1 LEKLNNGENMNS
13 LEFQSFIDKQLKSEK
28 ILHSYM
34 FYGENIEDYKEQIL
48 LFLYS
53 NIIKK
58 NIFKEYNIREEFDYN
73 IIKEKENIYNQILS
87 GVIEEF
93 KIVDGKKMKVQD
105 IRNVFSTVY
114 EKPLIIDKR
123 IYIINN
129 FEYLNNNSQ
138 NALLKILEEPP
149 FYVTIVLTSK
159 TLNGI
164 LDTIK
169 SRCQKIYLAEKIEDR
184 KNEKNEIISEK
195 IDEKIEKD
203 IINILENAN
212 IMKKSQYY
220 SKYSDIIIKE
230 NIEEILNILENII
243 YDNSMIYNRL
253 YKIVVETRRR
263 VKSNCNFEMTK
274 DYLILN
280 IWDEINI

>member
-1 LEKLNNGENMNS
+1 MNS
-13 LEFQSFIDKQLKSEK
+13 LEFQSFIEKQLQSEK

-34 FYGENIEDYKEQIL
+34 FYGENIEEYNEQIL

-53 NIIKK
+53 TIIKK
-58 NIFKEYNIREEFDYN
+58 DIFKEYNITKKSDYN
-73 IIKEKENIYNQILS
+73 IIREKENLYNQILS

-93 KIVDGKKMKVQD
+93 KILDGKEMKVQD
-105 IRNVFSTVY
+105 VRNAFSSVY
-114 EKPLIIDKR
+114 EKPLIIEKR

-129 FEYLNNNSQ
+129 FEYLNNSSQ

-149 FYVTIVLTSK
+149 FYVTIILISK

-169 SRCQKIYLAEKIEDR
+169 SRCQKTYLAEKIENR
-184 KNEKNEIISEK
+184 KIGKDNILSEVIDDK
-195 IDEKIEKD
+195 IKD
-203 IINILENAN
+203 DILNILENSN

-220 SKYSDIIIKE
+220 SKYSDIITKE

-243 YDNSMIYNRL
+243 YENSMIYNSIYRIIIE
-253 YKIVVETRRR
+253 KRRR
-263 VKSNCNFEMTK
+263 VKINCNFEMTK

-280 IWDEINI
+280 IWDEINK

>member
-1 LEKLNNGENMNS
+1 MNS
-13 LEFQSFIDKQLKSEK
+13 LEFQSFIEKQLQSEK

-34 FYGENIEDYKEQIL
+34 FYGENIEEYNEQIL

-53 NIIKK
+53 TIIKK
-58 NIFKEYNIREEFDYN
+58 DIFKEYNITKKSDYN
-73 IIKEKENIYNQILS
+73 IIREKENLYNQILS

-93 KIVDGKKMKVQD
+93 KILDGKEMKVQD
-105 IRNVFSTVY
+105 VRNAFSSVY
-114 EKPLIIDKR
+114 EKPLIIEKR

-129 FEYLNNNSQ
+129 FEYLNNSSQ

-149 FYVTIVLTSK
+149 FYVTIILTSK

-169 SRCQKIYLAEKIEDR
+169 SRCQKTYLAEKIENR
-184 KNEKNEIISEK
+184 KIGKDNILSEVIDDK
-195 IDEKIEKD
+195 IKD
-203 IINILENAN
+203 DILNILENSN

-220 SKYSDIIIKE
+220 SKYSDIITKE

-243 YDNSMIYNRL
+243 YENSMIYNSIYR
-253 YKIVVETRRR
+253 IIIETRRR
-263 VKSNCNFEMTK
+263 VKINCNFEMTK

-280 IWDEINI
+280 IWDEINK

>member
-1 LEKLNNGENMNS
+1 MNS
-13 LEFQSFIDKQLKSEK
+13 LEFQSFIEKQLQSEK

-34 FYGENIEDYKEQIL
+34 FYGENIEEYNEQIL

-53 NIIKK
+53 TIIKK
-58 NIFKEYNIREEFDYN
+58 DIFKEYNITKKSDYN
-73 IIKEKENIYNQILS
+73 IIREKENLYNQILS

-93 KIVDGKKMKVQD
+93 KILDGKEMKVQD
-105 IRNVFSTVY
+105 VRNAFSSVY
-114 EKPLIIDKR
+114 EKPLIIEKR

-129 FEYLNNNSQ
+129 FEYLNNSSQ

-149 FYVTIVLTSK
+149 FYVTIILTSK

-169 SRCQKIYLAEKIEDR
+169 SRCQKIYLAEKIENR
-184 KNEKNEIISEK
+184 KIGKENILSEVIDDK
-195 IDEKIEKD
+195 IKD
-203 IINILENAN
+203 DILNILENSN
-212 IMKKSQYY
+212 IIKKSQYY
-220 SKYSDIIIKE
+220 SKYSDIITKE

-243 YDNSMIYNRL
+243 YENSMIYNSIYR
-253 YKIVVETRRR
+253 IIIETRRR
-263 VKSNCNFEMTK
+263 VKINCNFEMTK

-280 IWDEINI
+280 IWDEINK

>member
-1 LEKLNNGENMNS
+1 MNS
-13 LEFQSFIDKQLKSEK
+13 LEFQSFIEKQLQSEK

-34 FYGENIEDYKEQIL
+34 FYGENIEEYNEQIL

-53 NIIKK
+53 TIIKK
-58 NIFKEYNIREEFDYN
+58 DIFKEYNITKKSDYN
-73 IIKEKENIYNQILS
+73 IIREKENLYNQILS
-87 GVIEEF
+87 GVVEEF
-93 KIVDGKKMKVQD
+93 KILDGKEMKVQD
-105 IRNVFSTVY
+105 IRNAFSSVY
-114 EKPLIIDKR
+114 EKPLIIEKR

-129 FEYLNNNSQ
+129 FEYLNNSSQ

-149 FYVTIVLTSK
+149 FYVTIILTSK

-169 SRCQKIYLAEKIEDR
+169 SRCQKTYLAEKIENR
-184 KNEKNEIISEK
+184 KIGKENILSEVIDDK
-195 IDEKIEKD
+195 IKD
-203 IINILENAN
+203 DILDILENSN

-220 SKYSDIIIKE
+220 SKYSDIITKE

-243 YDNSMIYNRL
+243 YENSMIYNSIYR
-253 YKIVVETRRR
+253 IIIETRRR
-263 VKSNCNFEMTK
+263 VKINCNFEMTK

-280 IWDEINI
+280 IWDEINK

>member
-1 LEKLNNGENMNS
+1 MNS
-13 LEFQSFIDKQLKSEK
+13 LEFQSFIEKQLQSEK

-34 FYGENIEDYKEQIL
+34 FYGENIEEYNEQIL

-53 NIIKK
+53 TIIKK
-58 NIFKEYNIREEFDYN
+58 DIFKEYNITKKSDDN
-73 IIKEKENIYNQILS
+73 IIREKENLYHQILS
-87 GVIEEF
+87 GVVEEF
-93 KIVDGKKMKVQD
+93 KILDGKEMKVQD
-105 IRNVFSTVY
+105 VRNAFSSVY
-114 EKPLIIDKR
+114 EKPIIIEKR

-129 FEYLNNNSQ
+129 FEYLNNSSQ

-149 FYVTIVLTSK
+149 FYVTIILTSK

-169 SRCQKIYLAEKIEDR
+169 SRCQKIYLAEKIENR
-184 KNEKNEIISEK
+184 KIGKDNILSEVIDDK
-195 IDEKIEKD
+195 IKD
-203 IINILENAN
+203 DILNILENSN

-220 SKYSDIIIKE
+220 SKYSDIITKE

-243 YDNSMIYNRL
+243 YENSMIYNSIYR
-253 YKIVVETRRR
+253 IIIETRRR
-263 VKSNCNFEMTK
+263 VKINCNFEMTK

-280 IWDEINI
+280 IWDEINK

>member
-1 LEKLNNGENMNS
+1 MNS
-13 LEFQSFIDKQLKSEK
+13 LEFQSFIEKQLQSEK

-34 FYGENIEDYKEQIL
+34 FYGENIEEYNEQIL

-53 NIIKK
+53 TIIKK
-58 NIFKEYNIREEFDYN
+58 DVFKEYNITKKSDYN
-73 IIKEKENIYNQILS
+73 IIREKENLYNQILS
-87 GVIEEF
+87 GVVEEF
-93 KIVDGKKMKVQD
+93 KILDGKEMKVQD
-105 IRNVFSTVY
+105 VRNAFSSVY
-114 EKPLIIDKR
+114 EKPLIIEKR

-129 FEYLNNNSQ
+129 FEYLNNSSQ

-149 FYVTIVLTSK
+149 FYVTIILTSK

-169 SRCQKIYLAEKIEDR
+169 SRCQKTYLAEKIENR
-184 KNEKNEIISEK
+184 KVGKDNILSEVIDDK
-195 IDEKIEKD
+195 IKD
-203 IINILENAN
+203 DILNILENSN

-220 SKYSDIIIKE
+220 SKYSDIITKE

-243 YDNSMIYNRL
+243 YENSMIYNSIYR
-253 YKIVVETRRR
+253 IIIETRRR
-263 VKSNCNFEMTK
+263 VKINCNFEMTK

-280 IWDEINI
+280 IWDEINK

>member
-1 LEKLNNGENMNS
+1 MNS
-13 LEFQSFIDKQLKSEK
+13 LEFQSFIEKQLQSEK

-34 FYGENIEDYKEQIL
+34 FYGENIEEYNEQIL

-53 NIIKK
+53 TIIKK
-58 NIFKEYNIREEFDYN
+58 DIFKEYNITKKSDYN
-73 IIKEKENIYNQILS
+73 IIREKENLYNQILS
-87 GVIEEF
+87 GVVEEF
-93 KIVDGKKMKVQD
+93 KILDGKEMKVQD
-105 IRNVFSTVY
+105 VRNAFSSVY
-114 EKPLIIDKR
+114 EKPLIIEKR

-129 FEYLNNNSQ
+129 FEYLNNSSQ

-149 FYVTIVLTSK
+149 FYVTIILTSK

-169 SRCQKIYLAEKIEDR
+169 SRCQKTYLAEKIENR
-184 KNEKNEIISEK
+184 KIGKDSILSEVIDNK
-195 IDEKIEKD
+195 IKD
-203 IINILENAN
+203 DILNILENSN

-220 SKYSDIIIKE
+220 SKYSDIITKE

-243 YDNSMIYNRL
+243 YENSMIYNSIYR
-253 YKIVVETRRR
+253 IIIETRRR
-263 VKSNCNFEMTK
+263 VKINCNFEMTK

-280 IWDEINI
+280 IWDEINK

>member
-1 LEKLNNGENMNS
+1 MNS
-13 LEFQSFIDKQLKSEK
+13 LEFQSFIEKQLQSEK

-34 FYGENIEDYKEQIL
+34 FYGENIEEYNEQIL

-53 NIIKK
+53 TIIKK
-58 NIFKEYNIREEFDYN
+58 DIFKEYNITKKSDYN
-73 IIKEKENIYNQILS
+73 IIREKENLYNQILS
-87 GVIEEF
+87 GVVEEF
-93 KIVDGKKMKVQD
+93 KILDGKEMKVQD
-105 IRNVFSTVY
+105 VRNAFSSVY
-114 EKPLIIDKR
+114 EKPLIIEKR

-129 FEYLNNNSQ
+129 FEYLNNSSQ

-149 FYVTIVLTSK
+149 FYVTIILTSK

-169 SRCQKIYLAEKIEDR
+169 SRCQKTYLAEKIENR
-184 KNEKNEIISEK
+184 KIGKENILSEVIDDK
-195 IDEKIEKD
+195 IKED
-203 IINILENAN
+203 ILNILENSN

-220 SKYSDIIIKE
+220 SKYSDIITKE

-243 YDNSMIYNRL
+243 YENSMIYNSIYR
-253 YKIVVETRRR
+253 IIIETRRR
-263 VKSNCNFEMTK
+263 VKINCNFEMTK

-280 IWDEINI
+280 IWDEINK

>member
-1 LEKLNNGENMNS
+1 MNS
-13 LEFQSFIDKQLKSEK
+13 LEFQSFIEKQLQSEK

-34 FYGENIEDYKEQIL
+34 FYGENIEEYNEQIL

-53 NIIKK
+53 TIIKK
-58 NIFKEYNIREEFDYN
+58 DIFKEYNITKKLDYN
-73 IIKEKENIYNQILS
+73 IIREKENLYNQILS
-87 GVIEEF
+87 GVVEEF
-93 KIVDGKKMKVQD
+93 KILDGKEMKVQD
-105 IRNVFSTVY
+105 VRNAFSSVY
-114 EKPLIIDKR
+114 EKPLIIEKR

-129 FEYLNNNSQ
+129 FEYLNNSSQ

-149 FYVTIVLTSK
+149 FYVTIILTSK

-169 SRCQKIYLAEKIEDR
+169 SRCQKTYLAEKIENR
-184 KNEKNEIISEK
+184 KIVKENILSEVIDDK
-195 IDEKIEKD
+195 IKD
-203 IINILENAN
+203 DILNILENSN

-220 SKYSDIIIKE
+220 SKYSDIITKE

-243 YDNSMIYNRL
+243 YENSMIYNSIYR
-253 YKIVVETRRR
+253 IIIETRRR
-263 VKSNCNFEMTK
+263 VKINCNFEMTK

-280 IWDEINI
+280 IWDEINK

>member
-1 LEKLNNGENMNS
+1 MNN
-13 LEFQSFIDKQLKSEK
+13 LEFQSFIEKQLQSEK

-34 FYGENIEDYKEQIL
+34 FYGENIEEYNEQIL

-53 NIIKK
+53 TIIKK
-58 NIFKEYNIREEFDYN
+58 DIFKEYNITKKPDYN
-73 IIKEKENIYNQILS
+73 IIREKENLYNQILS
-87 GVIEEF
+87 GVVEEF
-93 KIVDGKKMKVQD
+93 KILDGKEMKVQD
-105 IRNVFSTVY
+105 VRNAFSSVY
-114 EKPLIIDKR
+114 EKPLIIEKR

-129 FEYLNNNSQ
+129 FEYLNNSSQ

-149 FYVTIVLTSK
+149 FYVTIILTSK

-169 SRCQKIYLAEKIEDR
+169 SRCQKIYLAEKIENR
-184 KNEKNEIISEK
+184 
-195 IDEKIEKD
+195 KIEKD
-203 IINILENAN
+203 NILSEVIDDKIKDDILNILENSN

-220 SKYSDIIIKE
+220 SKYSDIITKE

-243 YDNSMIYNRL
+243 YENSMIYNSIYR
-253 YKIVVETRRR
+253 IIIETRRR
-263 VKSNCNFEMTK
+263 VKINCNFEMTK

-280 IWDEINI
+280 IWDEINK

>member
-1 LEKLNNGENMNS
+1 MNS
-13 LEFQSFIDKQLKSEK
+13 LEFQSFIEKQLQSEK

-34 FYGENIEDYKEQIL
+34 FYGENIEEYNEQIL

-53 NIIKK
+53 TIIKK
-58 NIFKEYNIREEFDYN
+58 DIFKKYNITKKSDYN
-73 IIKEKENIYNQILS
+73 IIREKENLYNQILS
-87 GVIEEF
+87 GVVEEF
-93 KIVDGKKMKVQD
+93 KILDGKEMKVQD
-105 IRNVFSTVY
+105 VRNAFSSVY
-114 EKPLIIDKR
+114 EKPLIIEKR

-129 FEYLNNNSQ
+129 FEYLNNSSQ

-149 FYVTIVLTSK
+149 FYVTIILTSK

-169 SRCQKIYLAEKIEDR
+169 SRCQKTYLAEKIENR
-184 KNEKNEIISEK
+184 KIGKENILSEV
-195 IDEKIEKD
+195 IDEKIKD
-203 IINILENAN
+203 DILNILENSN

-220 SKYSDIIIKE
+220 SKYSDIITKE

-243 YDNSMIYNRL
+243 YENSMIYNSIYR
-253 YKIVVETRRR
+253 IIIETRRR
-263 VKSNCNFEMTK
+263 VKINCNFEMTK

-280 IWDEINI
+280 IWDEINK

>member
-1 LEKLNNGENMNS
+1 MNS
-13 LEFQSFIDKQLKSEK
+13 LEFQSFIEKQLQSEK

-34 FYGENIEDYKEQIL
+34 FYGENIEEYNEQIL

-53 NIIKK
+53 TIIKK
-58 NIFKEYNIREEFDYN
+58 DIFKEYNITKKSDYN
-73 IIKEKENIYNQILS
+73 IIREKENLYNQILS
-87 GVIEEF
+87 GVVEEF
-93 KIVDGKKMKVQD
+93 KILDGKEMKVQD
-105 IRNVFSTVY
+105 IRNAFSSVY
-114 EKPLIIDKR
+114 EKPLIIEKR

-129 FEYLNNNSQ
+129 FEYLNNSSQ

-149 FYVTIVLTSK
+149 FYVTIILTSK

-169 SRCQKIYLAEKIEDR
+169 SRCQKIYLAEKIENR
-184 KNEKNEIISEK
+184 KIGKDNILSEVIDDK
-195 IDEKIEKD
+195 IKD
-203 IINILENAN
+203 DILNILENSN

-220 SKYSDIIIKE
+220 SKYSDIITKE

-243 YDNSMIYNRL
+243 YENSMIYNSIYR
-253 YKIVVETRRR
+253 IIIETRRR
-263 VKSNCNFEMTK
+263 VKINCNFEMTK

-280 IWDEINI
+280 IWDEINK

>member
-1 LEKLNNGENMNS
+1 MNS
-13 LEFQSFIDKQLKSEK
+13 LEFQSFIEKQLQSEK

-34 FYGENIEDYKEQIL
+34 FYGENIEEYNEQIL

-53 NIIKK
+53 TIIKK
-58 NIFKEYNIREEFDYN
+58 DIFKEYNITKKSEYN
-73 IIKEKENIYNQILS
+73 IIREKENLYNQILS
-87 GVIEEF
+87 GVVEEF
-93 KIVDGKKMKVQD
+93 KILEGKEMKVQD
-105 IRNVFSTVY
+105 VRNAFSSVY
-114 EKPLIIDKR
+114 EKPLIIEKR

-129 FEYLNNNSQ
+129 FEYLNNSSQ

-149 FYVTIVLTSK
+149 FYVTIILTSK

-169 SRCQKIYLAEKIEDR
+169 SRCQKTYLAEKIENR
-184 KNEKNEIISEK
+184 KIGKDSILSEVIDNK
-195 IDEKIEKD
+195 IKD
-203 IINILENAN
+203 DILNILENSN

-220 SKYSDIIIKE
+220 SKYSDIITKE

-243 YDNSMIYNRL
+243 YENSMIYNSIYR
-253 YKIVVETRRR
+253 IIIETRRR
-263 VKSNCNFEMTK
+263 VKINCNFEMTK

-280 IWDEINI
+280 IWDEINK

>member
-1 LEKLNNGENMNS
+1 MNS
-13 LEFQSFIDKQLKSEK
+13 LEFQSFIEKQLQSEK

-34 FYGENIEDYKEQIL
+34 FYGENIEEYNEQIL

-53 NIIKK
+53 TIIKK
-58 NIFKEYNIREEFDYN
+58 DIFKEYNITKKLDYN
-73 IIKEKENIYNQILS
+73 IIREKENLYNQILS
-87 GVIEEF
+87 GVVEEF
-93 KIVDGKKMKVQD
+93 KILDGKEMKVQD
-105 IRNVFSTVY
+105 VRNAFSSVY
-114 EKPLIIDKR
+114 EKPLIIEKR

-129 FEYLNNNSQ
+129 FEYLNNSSQ

-149 FYVTIVLTSK
+149 FYVTIILTSK

-169 SRCQKIYLAEKIEDR
+169 SRCQKTYLAEKIENR
-184 KNEKNEIISEK
+184 KIGKENILSEVIDDK
-195 IDEKIEKD
+195 IKD
-203 IINILENAN
+203 DILNILENSN

-220 SKYSDIIIKE
+220 SKYSDIITKE

-243 YDNSMIYNRL
+243 YENSMIYNSIYR
-253 YKIVVETRRR
+253 IIIETRRR
-263 VKSNCNFEMTK
+263 VKINCNFEMTK

-280 IWDEINI
+280 IWDEINK

>member
-1 LEKLNNGENMNS
+1 MNN
-13 LEFQSFIDKQLKSEK
+13 LEFQSFIEKQLQSEK

-34 FYGENIEDYKEQIL
+34 FYGENIEEYNEQIL

-53 NIIKK
+53 TIIKK
-58 NIFKEYNIREEFDYN
+58 DIFKEYNITKKSDYN
-73 IIKEKENIYNQILS
+73 IIREKENLYNQILS
-87 GVIEEF
+87 GVVEEF
-93 KIVDGKKMKVQD
+93 KILDGKEMKVQD
-105 IRNVFSTVY
+105 VRNAFSSVY
-114 EKPLIIDKR
+114 EKPLIIEKR

-129 FEYLNNNSQ
+129 FEYLNNSSQ

-149 FYVTIVLTSK
+149 FYVTIILTSK

-169 SRCQKIYLAEKIEDR
+169 SRCQKIYLAEKIENR
-184 KNEKNEIISEK
+184 KIGKDNILSEVIDDK
-195 IDEKIEKD
+195 IKD
-203 IINILENAN
+203 DILNILENSN

-220 SKYSDIIIKE
+220 SKYSDIITKE

-243 YDNSMIYNRL
+243 YENSMIYNSIYR
-253 YKIVVETRRR
+253 IIIETRRR
-263 VKSNCNFEMTK
+263 VKINCNFEMTK

-280 IWDEINI
+280 IWDEINK

>member
-1 LEKLNNGENMNS
+1 MNS
-13 LEFQSFIDKQLKSEK
+13 LEFQSFIEKQLQSEK

-34 FYGENIEDYKEQIL
+34 FYGENIEEYNEQIL

-53 NIIKK
+53 TIIKK
-58 NIFKEYNIREEFDYN
+58 DIFKEYNITKKSEYN
-73 IIKEKENIYNQILS
+73 IIREKENLYNQILS
-87 GVIEEF
+87 GVVEEF
-93 KIVDGKKMKVQD
+93 KILDGKEMKVQD
-105 IRNVFSTVY
+105 VRNAFSSVY
-114 EKPLIIDKR
+114 EKPLIIEKR

-129 FEYLNNNSQ
+129 FEYLNNSSQ

-149 FYVTIVLTSK
+149 FYVTIILTSK

-169 SRCQKIYLAEKIEDR
+169 SRCQKTYLAEKIENR
-184 KNEKNEIISEK
+184 KIGKENILSEVIDDK
-195 IDEKIEKD
+195 IKD
-203 IINILENAN
+203 DILNILENSN

-220 SKYSDIIIKE
+220 SKYSDIITKE

-243 YDNSMIYNRL
+243 YENSMIYNSIYR
-253 YKIVVETRRR
+253 IIIETRRR
-263 VKSNCNFEMTK
+263 VKINCNFEMTK

-280 IWDEINI
+280 IWDEINK

>member
-1 LEKLNNGENMNS
+1 MNS
-13 LEFQSFIDKQLKSEK
+13 LEFQSFIEKQLQSEK

-34 FYGENIEDYKEQIL
+34 FYGENIEEYNEQIL

-53 NIIKK
+53 TIIKK
-58 NIFKEYNIREEFDYN
+58 DIFKEYNITKKSDYN
-73 IIKEKENIYNQILS
+73 IIREKENLYSQILS
-87 GVIEEF
+87 GVVEEF
-93 KIVDGKKMKVQD
+93 KILDGKKMKVQD
-105 IRNVFSTVY
+105 VRNAFSSVY
-114 EKPLIIDKR
+114 EKPLIIEKR

-129 FEYLNNNSQ
+129 FEYLNNSSQ

-149 FYVTIVLTSK
+149 FYVTIILTSK

-169 SRCQKIYLAEKIEDR
+169 SRCQKIYLAEKIENR
-184 KNEKNEIISEK
+184 
-195 IDEKIEKD
+195 KIEKD
-203 IINILENAN
+203 NILSEVIDDKIKDDILNILENSN

-220 SKYSDIIIKE
+220 SKYSDIITKE

-243 YDNSMIYNRL
+243 YENCMIYNSIYR
-253 YKIVVETRRR
+253 IIIETRRR
-263 VKSNCNFEMTK
+263 VKINCNFEMTK

-280 IWDEINI
+280 IWDEINK

>member
-1 LEKLNNGENMNS
+1 MNS
-13 LEFQSFIDKQLKSEK
+13 LEFQSFIEKQLQSEK

-34 FYGENIEDYKEQIL
+34 FYGENIEEYNEQIL

-53 NIIKK
+53 TIIKK
-58 NIFKEYNIREEFDYN
+58 DIFKEYNITKKSDYN
-73 IIKEKENIYNQILS
+73 IIREKENLYNQILS
-87 GVIEEF
+87 GVVEEF
-93 KIVDGKKMKVQD
+93 KILDGKEMKVQD
-105 IRNVFSTVY
+105 VRNAFSSVY
-114 EKPLIIDKR
+114 EKPLIIEKR

-129 FEYLNNNSQ
+129 FEYLNNSSQ

-149 FYVTIVLTSK
+149 FYVTIILASK

-169 SRCQKIYLAEKIEDR
+169 SRCQKIYLAEKIENR
-184 KNEKNEIISEK
+184 KIGKDNILSEVIDDK
-195 IDEKIEKD
+195 IKYD
-203 IINILENAN
+203 ILNILENSN

-220 SKYSDIIIKE
+220 SKYSDIITKE

-243 YDNSMIYNRL
+243 YENSMIYNSIYR
-253 YKIVVETRRR
+253 IIIETRRR
-263 VKSNCNFEMTK
+263 VKINCNFEMIK

-280 IWDEINI
+280 IWDEINK

>member
-1 LEKLNNGENMNS
+1 MNN
-13 LEFQSFIDKQLKSEK
+13 LEFQSFIEKQLQSEK

-34 FYGENIEDYKEQIL
+34 FYGENIEEYNEQIL

-53 NIIKK
+53 TIIKK
-58 NIFKEYNIREEFDYN
+58 DIFKEYNITKKSDYN
-73 IIKEKENIYNQILS
+73 IIREKENLYNQILS
-87 GVIEEF
+87 GVVEEF
-93 KIVDGKKMKVQD
+93 KILDSKEMKVQD
-105 IRNVFSTVY
+105 VRNAFSSVY
-114 EKPLIIDKR
+114 EKPLIIEKR

-129 FEYLNNNSQ
+129 FEYLNNSSQ

-149 FYVTIVLTSK
+149 FYVTIILTSK

-169 SRCQKIYLAEKIEDR
+169 SRCQKIYLAEKIENR
-184 KNEKNEIISEK
+184 KIGKDNILSEVIDDK
-195 IDEKIEKD
+195 IKD
-203 IINILENAN
+203 DILNILENSN

-220 SKYSDIIIKE
+220 AKYSEIITKE

-243 YDNSMIYNRL
+243 YENSMIYNSIYR
-253 YKIVVETRRR
+253 IIIETRRR
-263 VKSNCNFEMTK
+263 VKINCNFEMIK

-280 IWDEINI
+280 IGDEINK

>member
-1 LEKLNNGENMNS
+1 MNS
-13 LEFQSFIDKQLKSEK
+13 LEFQSFIEKQLQSEK

-34 FYGENIEDYKEQIL
+34 FYGENIEEYNEQIL

-53 NIIKK
+53 TIIKK
-58 NIFKEYNIREEFDYN
+58 DIFKEYNITKKSDYN
-73 IIKEKENIYNQILS
+73 IIREKENLYNQILS
-87 GVIEEF
+87 GVVEEF
-93 KIVDGKKMKVQD
+93 KILDGKEMKVQD
-105 IRNVFSTVY
+105 VRNAFSSVY
-114 EKPLIIDKR
+114 EKPLIIEKR

-129 FEYLNNNSQ
+129 FEYLNNSSQ

-149 FYVTIVLTSK
+149 FYVTIILTSK

-169 SRCQKIYLAEKIEDR
+169 SRCQKTYLAEKIENR
-184 KNEKNEIISEK
+184 KIGKENILSEVIDDK
-195 IDEKIEKD
+195 IKD
-203 IINILENAN
+203 DILNILENSN

-220 SKYSDIIIKE
+220 SKYSDIITKE

-243 YDNSMIYNRL
+243 YENSMIYNSIYR
-253 YKIVVETRRR
+253 IIIETRRR
-263 VKSNCNFEMTK
+263 VKINCNFEMTK

-280 IWDEINI
+280 IWDEINK

>member
-1 LEKLNNGENMNS
+1 MNS
-13 LEFQSFIDKQLKSEK
+13 LEFQSFIEKQLQSEK

-34 FYGENIEDYKEQIL
+34 FYGENIEEYNEQIL

-53 NIIKK
+53 TIIKK
-58 NIFKEYNIREEFDYN
+58 DIFKEYNITKKSEYN
-73 IIKEKENIYNQILS
+73 IIREKENLYNQILS
-87 GVIEEF
+87 GVVEEF
-93 KIVDGKKMKVQD
+93 KILDGKEMKVQD
-105 IRNVFSTVY
+105 VRNAFSSVY
-114 EKPLIIDKR
+114 EKPLIIEKR

-129 FEYLNNNSQ
+129 FEYLNNSSQ

-149 FYVTIVLTSK
+149 FYVTIILTSK

-169 SRCQKIYLAEKIEDR
+169 SRCQKIYLAEKIENR
-184 KNEKNEIISEK
+184 KIGKDNILSEVIDDK
-195 IDEKIEKD
+195 IKD
-203 IINILENAN
+203 DILNILENSN

-220 SKYSDIIIKE
+220 AKYSEIITKE

-243 YDNSMIYNRL
+243 YENSMIYNSIYR
-253 YKIVVETRRR
+253 IIIETRRR
-263 VKSNCNFEMTK
+263 VKINCNFEMTK

-280 IWDEINI
+280 IWDEINK

>member
-1 LEKLNNGENMNS
+1 MNS
-13 LEFQSFIDKQLKSEK
+13 LEFQSFIEKQLQSEK

-34 FYGENIEDYKEQIL
+34 FYGENIEEYNEQIL

-53 NIIKK
+53 TIIKK
-58 NIFKEYNIREEFDYN
+58 DIFKEYNITKKLDYN
-73 IIKEKENIYNQILS
+73 IIREKENLYNQILS
-87 GVIEEF
+87 GVVEEF
-93 KIVDGKKMKVQD
+93 KILDGKEMKVQD
-105 IRNVFSTVY
+105 VRNAFSSVY
-114 EKPLIIDKR
+114 EKPLIIEKR

-129 FEYLNNNSQ
+129 FEYLNNSSQ

-149 FYVTIVLTSK
+149 FYVTIILTSK

-169 SRCQKIYLAEKIEDR
+169 SRCQKTYLAEKIENR
-184 KNEKNEIISEK
+184 KIGKENILSEVIDDK
-195 IDEKIEKD
+195 IKD
-203 IINILENAN
+203 DILNILENSN

-220 SKYSDIIIKE
+220 SKYSDIITKE

-243 YDNSMIYNRL
+243 YENCMIYNSIYR
-253 YKIVVETRRR
+253 IIIETRRR
-263 VKSNCNFEMTK
+263 VKINCNFEMTK

-280 IWDEINI
+280 IWDEINK

>member
-1 LEKLNNGENMNS
+1 MNN
-13 LEFQSFIDKQLKSEK
+13 LEFQSFIEKQLQSEK

-34 FYGENIEDYKEQIL
+34 FYGENIEEYNEQIL

-53 NIIKK
+53 TIIKK
-58 NIFKEYNIREEFDYN
+58 DIFKEYNITKKSDYN
-73 IIKEKENIYNQILS
+73 IIREKENLYNQILS
-87 GVIEEF
+87 GVVEEF
-93 KIVDGKKMKVQD
+93 KILDSKEMKVQD
-105 IRNVFSTVY
+105 VRNAFSSVY
-114 EKPLIIDKR
+114 EKPLIIEKR

-129 FEYLNNNSQ
+129 FEYLNNSSQ

-149 FYVTIVLTSK
+149 FYVTIILTSK

-169 SRCQKIYLAEKIEDR
+169 SRCQKIYLAEKIENR
-184 KNEKNEIISEK
+184 KIGKDNILSEVIDDK
-195 IDEKIEKD
+195 IKD
-203 IINILENAN
+203 DILNILENSN

-220 SKYSDIIIKE
+220 AKYSEIITKE

-243 YDNSMIYNRL
+243 YENSMIYNSIYR
-253 YKIVVETRRR
+253 IIIETRRR
-263 VKSNCNFEMTK
+263 VKINCNFEMIK

-280 IWDEINI
+280 IWDEINK

>member
-1 LEKLNNGENMNS
+1 MNS
-13 LEFQSFIDKQLKSEK
+13 LEFQSFIEKQLQSEK

-34 FYGENIEDYKEQIL
+34 FYGENIEEYNEQIL

-53 NIIKK
+53 TIIKK
-58 NIFKEYNIREEFDYN
+58 DIFKEYNITKKSDYN
-73 IIKEKENIYNQILS
+73 IIREKENLYNQILS
-87 GVIEEF
+87 GVVEEF
-93 KIVDGKKMKVQD
+93 KILDGKEMKVQD
-105 IRNVFSTVY
+105 VRNAFSSVY
-114 EKPLIIDKR
+114 EKPLIIEKR

-129 FEYLNNNSQ
+129 FEYLNNSSQ

-149 FYVTIVLTSK
+149 FYVTIILTSK

-169 SRCQKIYLAEKIEDR
+169 SRCQKIYLAEKIENR
-184 KNEKNEIISEK
+184 KIG
-195 IDEKIEKD
+195 KD
-203 IINILENAN
+203 NILSEVIDDKIKDDILNVLENSN

-220 SKYSDIIIKE
+220 AKYSEIITKE

-243 YDNSMIYNRL
+243 YENSMIYNSIYR
-253 YKIVVETRRR
+253 IIIETRRR
-263 VKSNCNFEMTK
+263 VKINCNFEMTK

-280 IWDEINI
+280 IWDEINK

>member
-1 LEKLNNGENMNS
+1 MNS
-13 LEFQSFIDKQLKSEK
+13 LEFQSFIEKQLQSEK

-34 FYGENIEDYKEQIL
+34 FYGENIEEYNEQIL

-53 NIIKK
+53 TIIKK
-58 NIFKEYNIREEFDYN
+58 DIFKEYNITKKSDDN
-73 IIKEKENIYNQILS
+73 IIREKENLYHQILS
-87 GVIEEF
+87 GVVEEF
-93 KIVDGKKMKVQD
+93 KILDGKEMKVQD
-105 IRNVFSTVY
+105 VRNAFSSVY
-114 EKPLIIDKR
+114 EKPLIIEKR

-129 FEYLNNNSQ
+129 FEYLNNSSQ

-149 FYVTIVLTSK
+149 FYVTIILTSK

-169 SRCQKIYLAEKIEDR
+169 SRCQKIYLAEKIENR
-184 KNEKNEIISEK
+184 KIGKDNILSQVIDDK
-195 IDEKIEKD
+195 IKD
-203 IINILENAN
+203 DILNILENSN

-220 SKYSDIIIKE
+220 SKYSDIITKE

-243 YDNSMIYNRL
+243 YENSMIYNSIYR
-253 YKIVVETRRR
+253 IIIETRRR
-263 VKSNCNFEMTK
+263 VKINCNFEMTK

-280 IWDEINI
+280 IWDEINK

>member
-1 LEKLNNGENMNS
+1 MNS
-13 LEFQSFIDKQLKSEK
+13 LEFQSFIEKQLQSEK

-34 FYGENIEDYKEQIL
+34 FYGENIEEYNEQIL

-53 NIIKK
+53 TIIKK
-58 NIFKEYNIREEFDYN
+58 DIFKEYNITKKSDYN
-73 IIKEKENIYNQILS
+73 TIREKENLYNQILS
-87 GVIEEF
+87 GVVEEF
-93 KIVDGKKMKVQD
+93 KILDGKEMKVQD
-105 IRNVFSTVY
+105 VRNAFSSVY
-114 EKPLIIDKR
+114 EKPLIIEKR

-129 FEYLNNNSQ
+129 FEYLNNSSQ

-149 FYVTIVLTSK
+149 FYVTIILTSK

-169 SRCQKIYLAEKIEDR
+169 SRCQKTYLAEKIENR
-184 KNEKNEIISEK
+184 KIGKENILSEVIDDK
-195 IDEKIEKD
+195 IKD
-203 IINILENAN
+203 DILDILENSN

-220 SKYSDIIIKE
+220 SKYSDIITKE

-243 YDNSMIYNRL
+243 YENSMIYNSIYR
-253 YKIVVETRRR
+253 IIIETRRR
-263 VKSNCNFEMTK
+263 VKINCNFEMTK

-280 IWDEINI
+280 IWDEINK

>member
-1 LEKLNNGENMNS
+1 MNS
-13 LEFQSFIDKQLKSEK
+13 LEFQSFIEKQLQSEK

-34 FYGENIEDYKEQIL
+34 FYGENIEEYNEQIL

-53 NIIKK
+53 TIIKK
-58 NIFKEYNIREEFDYN
+58 DIFKEYNITKKSDYN
-73 IIKEKENIYNQILS
+73 IIREKENLYHQILS
-87 GVIEEF
+87 GVVEEF
-93 KIVDGKKMKVQD
+93 KILDGKEMKVQD
-105 IRNVFSTVY
+105 VRNAFSSVY
-114 EKPLIIDKR
+114 EKPLIIEKR

-129 FEYLNNNSQ
+129 FEYLNNSSQ

-149 FYVTIVLTSK
+149 FYVTIILTSK

-169 SRCQKIYLAEKIEDR
+169 SRCQKTYLAEKIENR
-184 KNEKNEIISEK
+184 KIGKDNILSEVIDDK
-195 IDEKIEKD
+195 IKD
-203 IINILENAN
+203 DILNILENSN

-220 SKYSDIIIKE
+220 SKYSDIITKE

-243 YDNSMIYNRL
+243 YENSMIYNSIYR
-253 YKIVVETRRR
+253 IIIETRRR
-263 VKSNCNFEMTK
+263 VKINCNFEMIK

-280 IWDEINI
+280 IWDEINK

>member
-1 LEKLNNGENMNS
+1 MNS
-13 LEFQSFIDKQLKSEK
+13 LEFQSFIEKQLQSEK

-34 FYGENIEDYKEQIL
+34 FYGENIEEYNEQIL

-53 NIIKK
+53 TIIKK
-58 NIFKEYNIREEFDYN
+58 DIFKEYNITKKSDYN
-73 IIKEKENIYNQILS
+73 IIREKENLYSQILS
-87 GVIEEF
+87 GVVEEF
-93 KIVDGKKMKVQD
+93 KILDGKKMKVQD
-105 IRNVFSTVY
+105 VRNAFSSVY
-114 EKPLIIDKR
+114 EKPLIIEKR

-129 FEYLNNNSQ
+129 FEYLNNSSQ

-149 FYVTIVLTSK
+149 FYVTIILTSK

-169 SRCQKIYLAEKIEDR
+169 SRCQKIYLAEKIENR
-184 KNEKNEIISEK
+184 KIGKDNILSEVIDDK
-195 IDEKIEKD
+195 IKD
-203 IINILENAN
+203 DILNILENSN

-220 SKYSDIIIKE
+220 SKYSDIITKE

-243 YDNSMIYNRL
+243 YENSMIYNSIYR
-253 YKIVVETRRR
+253 IIIETRRR
-263 VKSNCNFEMTK
+263 VKINCNFEMTK

-280 IWDEINI
+280 IWDEINK